1 MHHQENSDTSTFNG
15 ALKTKLSGRRSY
27 VYFKILQQKPVLL
40 QWQTSKK
47 KQNPVL
53 LERWTSQK
61 ILKITKSG
69 LALQVFKH
77 GLFSQAQHTLR
88 RDLLDFFQHF

>member
-1 MHHQENSDTSTFNG
+1 MYI
-15 ALKTKLSGRRSY
+15 LKSYNRSQYYYSGRP
-27 VYFKILQQKPVLL
+27 Q
-40 QWQTSKK
+40 K

-88 RDLLDFFQHF
+88 RDPLDFFQHF

>member
-1 MHHQENSDTSTFNG
+1 MYI
-15 ALKTKLSGRRSY
+15 LKSYNRSQYYYSGRP
-27 VYFKILQQKPVLL
+27 Q
-40 QWQTSKK
+40 KK

-88 RDLLDFFQHF
+88 RDPLDFFQHF